1 MFFIT
6 DQTECDKQINKL
18 RSDIKV
24 KVNNLRDKE
33 GAPEL
38 KGFDLKALN
47 TQESEGIKWKQ

>member
-1 MFFIT
+1 M
-6 DQTECDKQINKL
+6 ECDVQINKL

-24 KVNNLRDKE
+24 KVNNYNDKV

-38 KGFDLKALN
+38 KGFQLKALN